1 MLKNFNDQKVTN
13 GIHDGKQTS
22 PTIFCTPLGNRYTIN
37 ITSDFDSSDTY
48 DEVVA
53 LLSNATEMDEIVW
66 NISSYGGY
74 VNSLQMVLGWKN
86 MCSAKQIHVLHS
98 NADSCASAF
107 FLSPADQYIVGDGAT
122 AFIHEIQAGVGGT
135 TSNMARHMEHL
146 KKTNEDFIKST
157 YHNFLDPNEIESVLM
172 GVEVFLNA
180 DEIKQRLQKREELK
194 AQQMQQEFEDSVN
207 AEPDL
212 SQFSVEELEEEI
224 QLCKEDIKAYQKE
237 VKLRKASQ
245 SCTSAQT
252 VKGT

>member
-1 MLKNFNDQKVTN
+1 MNITKKTN
-13 GIHDGKQTS
+13 GIHDGKQTF

-74 VNSLQMVLGWKN
+74 VNSLQMLLGWKN
-86 MCSAKQIHVLHS
+86 MCLAKQTHVLHS

-122 AFIHEIQAGVGGT
+122 MFCHEIQAGVGGT

-146 KKTNEDFIKST
+146 KKTNEDFIKCT
-157 YHNFLDPNEIESVLM
+157 YHNFLNETEIDEILR
-172 GVEVFLNA
+172 GVEVFLTA
-180 DEIKQRLQKREELK
+180 DEIKERLQKREEMK
-194 AQQMQQEFEDSVN
+194 AQQMQQDFENSVN

-237 VKLRKASQ
+237 VKLR
-245 SCTSAQT
+245 TSLQT
-252 VKGT
+252 RTSTKTDKEK